1 MKERSLAQLRRDIP
15 HIGAGQVK
23 DAIAAGAVLIDI
35 REHDERAAGAA
46 DESIHLPRSFL
57 ELQIE
62 AAVPDAERRILL
74 MCAGGTRSLFAASSL
89 RQLGYSDVHSVE
101 GGFTGWKNAGL
112 AFSIPRIL
120 RDSEKQRYSR
130 QLLMPEVGVPG
141 QTSLLNARVLLIG
154 AGGLGCP
161 SAIYLAAAG
170 VGTIGVVDDDT
181 VDLSNLHRQIL
192 HTEAMVGLPK
202 VASMAERIAA
212 LNSSVNVIAYQT
224 RLSAANADEIVSSFD
239 VVIDGSD
246 NFVTRYLVNDA
257 CVKHGKPLVHASVF
271 KFEGQASVFWP
282 NRDPAPGPCYR
293 CMFPEPPAAELAPSC
308 AEAGVLGVLPGLL
321 GLIQAT
327 EALKII
333 LGIGAPLV
341 GRMLCVDAAQSTY
354 TEIQIDADP
363 ECVRCSDP
371 TAALQAINLPGA
383 CAIEGGGAQAMNKQ
397 LDEDKHD

>member
-1 MKERSLAQLRRDIP
+1 MGMKERSLAQLRHTIP
-15 HIGAGQVK
+15 HIGAAQVQ
-23 DAIAAGAVLIDI
+23 DAVAAGAVLIDI
-35 REHDERAAGAA
+35 REHDERAAGAV

-62 AAVPDAERRILL
+62 AAVPDAGRRILL
-74 MCAGGTRSLFAASSL
+74 MCAGGTRSLFAAGSL
-89 RQLGYSDVHSVE
+89 RQLGYADVHSVA
-101 GGFTGWKNAGL
+101 GGFSAWKDAGL

-120 RDSEKQRYSR
+120 RDSEKARYAR
-130 QLLMPEVGVPG
+130 QVLLPQVGVPG
-141 QTSLLNARVLLIG
+141 QVRLLNARVLLIG

-170 VGTIGVVDDDT
+170 VGTLGVVDDDT
-181 VDLSNLHRQIL
+181 VEVSNLHRQIL

-202 VASMAERIAA
+202 VASMAQRIAA

-224 RLSAANADEIVSSFD
+224 RLTAANADQIVSSFD

-257 CVKHGKPLVHASVF
+257 CVRHGKPLVHASVF

-282 NRDPAPGPCYR
+282 NRGPAPAPCYR
-293 CMFPEPPAAELAPSC
+293 CMFPEPPAADLAPSC

-327 EALKII
+327 ETLKII

-341 GRMLCVDAAQSTY
+341 GRMLCVDAAHSTY
-354 TEIQIDADP
+354 TELQIDADP
-363 ECVRCSDP
+363 ACVRCSDP
-371 TAALQAINLPGA
+371 TAALQAIDLPGA
-383 CAIEGGGAQAMNKQ
+383 CAIEGGGAQAFNKQ
-397 LDEDKHD
+397 